1 MRRSER
7 LRVTLEKYGF
17 GFRAVG
23 VTLTIVG
30 ILIVIGLGVL
40 IFKGVGGDIMNVFG
54 KMFGDDTKQEEDMD
68 YVSIEEVEARLLEIG
83 EMSTALYEY
92 EGVITES
99 DCDELFDYDLPWTR
113 YFVELEYEGEI
124 RAGYEIKDID
134 VTVDDDEMI
143 IYIELPEP
151 EVFSNEITDRDLEW
165 SDGLFNEVD
174 PDIEIELTE
183 EVKEEELEAA
193 IDAGLFERAETSA
206 QNTIRGMLAIYTDYE
221 VVFGPPPTPAPNT
234 NSDANPKK

>member
-23 VTLTIVG
+23 VTLTIVA
-30 ILIVIGLGVL
+30 ILVVIGLGVL
-40 IFKGVGGDIMNVFG
+40 IFKGVGGDIMDVFG
-54 KMFGDDTKQEEDMD
+54 KIFGDDTKQEEDMD
-68 YVSIEEVEARLLEIG
+68 YVSIAEVEARLLEIG
-83 EMSTALYEY
+83 EVSTALYEY

-124 RAGYEIKDID
+124 RAGYEIKDIG

-193 IDAGLFERAETSA
+193 IDAGLFETAETSV